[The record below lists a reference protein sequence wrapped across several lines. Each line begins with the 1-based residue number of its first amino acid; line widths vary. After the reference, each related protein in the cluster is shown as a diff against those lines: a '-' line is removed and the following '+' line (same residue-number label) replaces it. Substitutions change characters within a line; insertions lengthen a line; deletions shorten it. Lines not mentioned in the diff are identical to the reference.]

1 MSWLDFIHTADD
13 ISYLAEGAQLEC
25 KAAQGRQGRGEIP
38 KDFWPTYSAFANTCG
53 GIILLGV
60 SEDDDGFHV
69 LGVQEQHRV
78 CLELW
83 TQLNNREKVSAN
95 LLTEQDIQPLTLDQ
109 RTIIAVRVPQAA
121 RQQRPVY
128 IGQNPLRGTYMR
140 RLESDQLADDNAIQR
155 MMAEKGDD
163 SRDDAILAN
172 FGLDDLEQSTVQAY
186 RNRFSALKP
195 ESALLELPLPE
206 FLHQIGVTGRNRETG
221 ATGLRLGGLLMFGKY
236 QSILDACPH
245 YMLDY
250 RELDHE
256 ETTRWVDRIIPDG
269 TWSGNVYDFFRRVY
283 PKLVAGLKIPFQLQN
298 GQRIDDT
305 PLHAALR
312 EALLNTL
319 IHADYQ
325 GRTAIL
331 VIKRPDMFSFRNPGR
346 MRIPIDLAVSG
357 NHSDCRNRRI
367 QQLFRHIGYVEQAGS
382 GIPQI
387 FRAWKQHHWQQPHF
401 SEQLELDQT
410 LMELHTSGLFP
421 AEAIEA
427 LREQLGGRLDALSDT
442 ERTALLL
449 AQTEGRLQHARLS
462 ELCTEHSADI
472 SKMLAGLVRKGLLIP
487 EGRGRGMSYRL
498 PWHGPS
504 GKEPQLGMNTEL
516 DLFGEGAGTPSLAP
530 PLSAESEPLS
540 AESESLSAESAP
552 LSSESQI
559 AEDSMEWRE
568 LLAIAAP
575 YRKRKRL
582 TAPEDI
588 DGFKAAILG
597 LCKNRFLEGGSI
609 AKLLARNPDDLRRR
623 FLNPMVNDGLLE
635 RRHEHLNAPKQAY
648 KTRASSGNIISATP
662 KSPPVD

>member
-1 MSWLDFIHTADD
+1 MSWLNFIHTAAD

-38 KDFWPTYSAFANTCG
+38 KDFWPTYSAFANTSG

-60 SEDDDGFHV
+60 SEDEEGFHV
-69 LGVQEQHRV
+69 LGIQEQHQVRV
-78 CLELW
+78 ELW

-95 LLTEQDIQPLTLDQ
+95 LLTEQDIQPLTLGGH
-109 RTIIAVRVPQAA
+109 TIIAVRVPQAT

-128 IGQNPLRGTYMR
+128 IGQNPLRGAYVR
-140 RLESDQLADDNAIQR
+140 RLESDQLADNSAIER

-163 SRDDAILAN
+163 SRDDAILPN
-172 FGLDDLEQSTVQAY
+172 FGLDDLEHSTVQAY
-186 RNRFSALKP
+186 RNRFSAFKP
-195 ESALLELPLPE
+195 ESPLLELSLPD
-206 FLHQIGVTGRNRETG
+206 FLHQVGVTGRNRETG
-221 ATGLRLGGLLMFGKY
+221 TSGLRMGGLLMFGKY
-236 QSILDACPH
+236 QSILEACPN

-256 ETTRWVDRIIPDG
+256 ASTRWVDRLIPDG

-283 PKLVAGLKIPFQLQN
+283 PKLVADLKIPFQLHD
-298 GQRIDDT
+298 GQRIDDS

-346 MRIPIDLAVSG
+346 MRIPIELAISG

-367 QQLFRHIGYVEQAGS
+367 QQFFRHIGYVEQAGS

-387 FRAWKQHHWQQPHF
+387 FRAWKHYHWQQPRF
-401 SEQLELDQT
+401 SEQHELDQT

-421 AEAIEA
+421 TEVIEA
-427 LREQLGGRLDALSDT
+427 LRRQLGVRLDSLSDT
-442 ERTALLL
+442 ERTAMLL
-449 AQTEGRLQHARLS
+449 AQTEGNLQHARLS

-472 SKMLAGLVRKGLLIP
+472 SKMLAGLVRKGLLVP

-498 PWHGPS
+498 PWHSVS
-504 GKEPQLGMNTEL
+504 GQEMPFGLNAELNLFDDSVEGHSLANPLSTESACL
-516 DLFGEGAGTPSLAP
+516 STESTPLSTESTPLSTESHALPDEGAIMAD
-530 PLSAESEPLS
+530 AVDWQ
-540 AESESLSAESAP
+540 A
-552 LSSESQI
+552 
-559 AEDSMEWRE
+559 
-568 LLAIAAP
+568 LLAIAEP

-582 TAPEDI
+582 AAEEVE
-588 DGFKAAILG
+588 GFKTVILR
-597 LCKNRFLEGGSI
+597 LCQNRFLEGSVI
-609 AKLLARNPDDLRRR
+609 AKLVDRNPDDLRRR
-623 FLNPMVNDGLLE
+623 FLNPMANNGLLE
-635 RRHEHLNAPKQAY
+635 RRHEHQNSPKQAY
-648 KTRASSGNIISATP
+648 KTKI
-662 KSPPVD
+662 